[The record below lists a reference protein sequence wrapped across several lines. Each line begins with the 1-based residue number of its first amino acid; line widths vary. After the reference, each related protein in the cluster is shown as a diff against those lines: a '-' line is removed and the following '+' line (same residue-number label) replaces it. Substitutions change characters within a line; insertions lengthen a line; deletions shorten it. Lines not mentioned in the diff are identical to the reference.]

1 MPTYAASHCSWA
13 AKGRVDV
20 TPLIAPPRGSKT
32 HAQSRLTGTQNSVLA
47 MTAPRMR
54 TTTYLGEILIH
65 RSAGGE
71 KMLDTPLLYGGS
83 GSPLGRPRPPGGPA
97 RTALAPTP
105 IDSDHG
111 L

>member
-32 HAQSRLTGTQNSVLA
+32 HAQSRLNGTQKSALA
-47 MTAPRMR
+47 LSAPTTR
-54 TTTYLGEILIH
+54 TTAYLGESLIQ

-71 KMLDTPLLYGGS
+71 KMPATPLLYGGS
-83 GSPLGRPRPPGGPA
+83 GSPLGWCASAGGPA
-97 RTALAPTP
+97 RGRPAPTP
-105 IDSDHG
+105 ID
-111 L
+111 